1 MNTRFNQRKTWS
13 GHWWKKLGV
22 VITGCFLLS
31 IFQLSAQQI
40 LKQRIQLKHS
50 ENTILEVLQD
60 LQQNQGIR
68 FSYDER
74 VLPNK
79 KIKFNKKQWQLQDLL
94 KKLET
99 QSTLEFHYLNGQ
111 IILKKRKGAKIKLSG
126 TIKAAGQQLP
136 GATIYVNELKTGS
149 VADANGHYSLLLP
162 PGKYTSVFSFI
173 GHQRKNRLL
182 NLENDTSLDIHL
194 SQEIDKLNEVTINGQ
209 KKIRVDFL
217 NSPQTSAH
225 KVDVQQLS
233 RLPMLVGETDLLRG
247 MQTLPG
253 VQNATP
259 GTVNFSVRGGT
270 YDQNM
275 VLLDGIPI
283 YNTTHSLGFFSSI
296 NPDVIDQITLYKGDI
311 PARYGGR
318 ISSITEMQTSNNL
331 VEKFNFSGGINFLN
345 SRLSINTPIG
355 KKASIRI
362 SGRISTSAIINLLHK
377 PSDDISA
384 PPVNRIY
391 NTMTD
396 YTDLIASV
404 LLKPNKRDQ
413 IKLTTML
420 SQDDFEGFDL
430 IPNHTFNWKS
440 TGFAINWQRKFS
452 PSLIGSFNLHYHNFT
467 QGYLLESVLG
477 LGSGGSGVSIKRT
490 FGINGITYQWQAGI
504 EQLGGK
510 MDFNYHISPKG
521 SLSFGSYL
529 TKHRFSPGKTFNS
542 RGIDDI
548 TLADR
553 HSLET
558 GVYLMHQLKLNP
570 SLEINYGARLSGF
583 YNIVGSK
590 YIYDEAQNL
599 TTTQNFNPGELMDS
613 FFGFEP
619 RLNIHYQLNPNVSLK
634 ASYSRNYQY
643 LHQVNNSSVQLP
655 TNLWLPSSNNVKPRF
670 TDQFSLGYFQQLD
683 KKGNLHFSA
692 EAYARFMHR
701 VTDYRDNADLFL
713 NDDLATEIRTGTAQA
728 YGLELMLRKKGK
740 KLNGAVSYTL
750 ARTMFNIPGINQGKS
765 YAPRFDRLHNLSMN
779 VSYELGRRWRVAST
793 FTYMSGASITMP
805 QGGFTV
811 NNRSY
816 NYFTERNAFRLPHF
830 IQWDINF
837 TLKSRKRRRWQG
849 EWVFGVTNLLNRRN
863 PLTVFR
869 NQRYSSSRN
878 NNQFTNMYL
887 SGWLPYIT
895 YKFKF

>member
-1 MNTRFNQRKTWS
+1 MIYTKISQR
-13 GHWWKKLGV
+13 GALPVHWWKKTGV
-22 VITGCFLLS
+22 AILGCFLLS
-31 IFQLSAQQI
+31 IFPLTAQQI
-40 LKQRIQLKHS
+40 LKQNIQLKHS
-50 ENTILEVLQD
+50 EYTFLEVLQD
-60 LQQNQGIR
+60 LQQTQGVR

-74 VLPNK
+74 VLPSE

-99 QSTLEFHYLNGQ
+99 HSKLEFHYLNGQ
-111 IILKKRKGAKIKLSG
+111 IIIKKRKDAKVKLSG
-126 TIKAAGQQLP
+126 TIKAAGKQLP

-162 PGKYTSVFSFI
+162 PGKYTSIFSFI

-182 NLENDTSLDIHL
+182 DLENDTSLDIHL
-194 SQEIDKLNEVTINGQ
+194 NPEINKLNEVTINGQ

-233 RLPMLVGETDLLRG
+233 RLPMLVGETDLLKG

-318 ISSITEMQTSNNL
+318 ISSITDMQTSNDL
-331 VEKFNFSGGINFLN
+331 VEKFNLSGGINFLN

-362 SGRISTSAIINLLHK
+362 SGRISTSAIINLFHK
-377 PSDDISA
+377 SNDNINA
-384 PPVNRIY
+384 PPVNRIH
-391 NTMTD
+391 NATTD
-396 YTDLIASV
+396 YTDLIGSV
-404 LLKPNKRDQ
+404 LLKPTQRDQ
-413 IKLTTML
+413 VKLSTML
-420 SQDDFEGFDL
+420 SQDDFQGVDL
-430 IPNHTFNWKS
+430 FNNRKFNWKS
-440 TGFAINWQRKFS
+440 TGLAINWQRKFNS
-452 PSLIGSFNLHYHNFT
+452 SLTGNFNLHYHNLI
-467 QGYLLESVLG
+467 QGYLLENVLG
-477 LGSGGSGVSIKRT
+477 FGLNGNSIQRT
-490 FGINGITYQWQAGI
+490 FGVNGVTYQWQAGI
-504 EQLGGK
+504 EQIGAK
-510 MDFNYHISPKG
+510 MDFSYSTSAKSKLN
-521 SLSFGSYL
+521 FGTYF
-529 TKHRFSPGKTFNS
+529 TKHRFNPGKTFNS
-542 RGIDDI
+542 RGIDNI

-558 GVYLMHQLKLNP
+558 GMYLMHQLKLSP

-583 YNIVGSK
+583 YNIGGNK

-599 TTTQNFNPGELMDS
+599 TTIQNFNPGELMDS

-619 RLNIHYQLNPNVSLK
+619 RLNIHYQFNSNVSLK
-634 ASYSRNYQY
+634 ASYNRNYQY
-643 LHQVNNSSVQLP
+643 LHQLNNSAVQLP

-683 KKGNLHFSA
+683 KKGSLHFSA
-692 EAYARFMHR
+692 EAYVRLMHR
-701 VTDYRDNADLFL
+701 VNDYRDNTNLLL
-713 NDDLATEIRTGTAQA
+713 NDDLATEIRTGVGQA

-750 ARTMFNIPGINQGKS
+750 SRTVFNIPGINQGKS
-765 YAPRFDRLHNLSMN
+765 YVPRYDRLHNLSLN
-779 VSYELGRRWRVAST
+779 ISYKLSRRWHVAST

-811 NNRSY
+811 NNRPY
-816 NYFTERNAFRLPHF
+816 NYFTERNAFRLPNF
-830 IQWDINF
+830 IQWDINL
-837 TLKSRKRRRWQG
+837 TLKSKKRRRWQG
-849 EWVFGVTNLLNRRN
+849 EWVFGVTNLLNRHN

-869 NQRYSSSRN
+869 NQRYSGIRN
-878 NNQFTNMYL
+878 NNKFTNMYL
-887 SGWLPYIT
+887 SGWLPYVT